1 MPPKNNIGF
10 FTTEEVG
17 TRITDIKGDVI
28 MSTVFIYYSLTG
40 NEDLVASKLSEKG
53 IDVRPVKLA
62 KPMPKGFFF
71 AMMKGGFL
79 AGIQNRAKLDGFNA
93 DVSGYDKVVIGSP
106 IWNGRIT
113 PAINTVLDK
122 VDLAGKEVAFVL
134 TSGGGS
140 APKAEER
147 LKNAFPGAKIVMLKE
162 PKKNED
168 ELSKLDF

>member
-1 MPPKNNIGF
+1 M
-10 FTTEEVG
+10 
-17 TRITDIKGDVI
+17 
-28 MSTVFIYYSLTG
+28 
-40 NEDLVASKLSEKG
+40 
-53 IDVRPVKLA
+53 
-62 KPMPKGFFF
+62 
-71 AMMKGGFL
+71 
-79 AGIQNRAKLDGFNA
+79 
-93 DVSGYDKVVIGSP
+93 IGSP